1 MALKKPGELFN
12 KEGSDKE
19 TSVDVSVDLVGIKEE
34 FDKVKDLR
42 QQIDIVSNNLN
53 NSLTEVVDKNLN
65 YLTNEYTELLNKF
78 NTKIETFKQE
88 LSNEV
93 KDLRKSQVSLSTD
106 VTIIETRQKNL
117 KLYQLKEDII
127 SNVQNLLSGDVLDN
141 I

>member
-42 QQIDIVSNNLN
+42 QQIDIVSSNLN

-78 NTKIETFKQE
+78 NSKIETFKEE

-93 KDLRKSQVSLSTD
+93 VEWIVNTD
-106 VTIIETRQKNL
+106 VVSVYDPAL
-117 KLYQLKEDII
+117 KI
-127 SNVQNLLSGDVLDN
+127 SR
-141 I
+141 